1 MQAYAQ
7 QVEQA
12 IEAGFGESLGQS
24 LELLLWLA
32 GPQAARLPHAELETQ
47 LVVRGREVLR
57 QAQQDHLDRRQA
69 VEVRLPEVV
78 DADGVARVRV
88 EPDRSRGLATVVG
101 QVRVGRLAYRGRGH
115 ADVHP
120 ADARLN
126 RPGVRYSHGLSRMAA
141 EQAAAGSFAQAGA
154 AIEKVTGVRLGNRQV
169 EELACAAAVDFE
181 GFYQRREHAMVEE
194 ATLLVMSFD
203 AKGIKMRPGSLR
215 RQTAAK
221 AAKTATKL
229 RSRLSKG
236 EKRHRKRMAEVGAVY
251 DVVPKP
257 RTAAD
262 VMPATE
268 KQRQQ
273 ARPRPKAVNKWLT
286 ASVADEADQV
296 IAAGFAE
303 AARRDPGRRRTWV
316 ALVDGNAHQ
325 IACIRGQSAAAGVQ
339 VTIVVDFIHV
349 LEYLWKAAWCF
360 YPEGDPAAEG
370 WVHEQATKLLASG
383 QAGQVAAAIRRKATY
398 HRLESADRK
407 GADEAATYLHNHKQ
421 QMDYP
426 TALASGWPIA
436 TGVIEGACRHLVK
449 DRMDITGARWCLQTA
464 EAILKLRALIA
475 NDDFDEYWSW
485 HLDQER
491 NRVHKARYAHG
502 LIPDTS

>member
-1 MQAYAQ
+1 
-7 QVEQA
+7 
-12 IEAGFGESLGQS
+12 
-24 LELLLWLA
+24 
-32 GPQAARLPHAELETQ
+32 
-47 LVVRGREVLR
+47 
-57 QAQQDHLDRRQA
+57 
-69 VEVRLPEVV
+69 
-78 DADGVARVRV
+78 
-88 EPDRSRGLATVVG
+88 LATVVG

-120 ADARLN
+120 ADAWLN
-126 RPGVRYSHGLSRMAA
+126 LPAVKYSHGLARMAA
-141 EQAAAGSFAQAGA
+141 EHAAAGSFASAAGLVA
-154 AIEKVTGVRLGNRQV
+154 KTTGVGLGNRQV
-169 EELACAAAVDFE
+169 EELACAAVVDFE
-181 GFYQRREHAMVEE
+181 EFYARREHALAGE
-194 ATLLVMSFD
+194 ARLLVMQFD

-215 RQTAAK
+215 KQTAAA

-236 EKRHRKRMAEVGAVY
+236 EKRHRKRMVEVGAVY
-251 DVVPKP
+251 DAVAVP

-262 VMPATE
+262 VMPVTE
-268 KQRQQ
+268 KQRAQ

-286 ASVADEADQV
+286 ASVVDDAEQV

-303 AARRDPGRRRTWV
+303 AGRRDPDRQRTWV

-325 IACIRGQSAAAGVQ
+325 IACIRKLAAAAGVQ
-339 VTIVVDFIHV
+339 VTIVIDFIHV
-349 LEYLWKAAWCF
+349 VEYLWRAAWCF

-407 GADEAATYLHNHKQ
+407 GADEAAAYLHNHKQ

-464 EAILKLRALIA
+464 EAVLKLRALIA
-475 NDDFDEYWSW
+475 NDDFDEYWAY
-485 HLDQER
+485 HLNQEH

>member
-1 MQAYAQ
+1 VQAYAE
-7 QVEQA
+7 QVEQV
-12 IEAGFGESLGQS
+12 IEAGFGESLGRS

-32 GPQAARLPHAELETQ
+32 GPQAARLPHSELETQ
-47 LVVRGREVLR
+47 LMARGREVLR

-69 VEVRLPEVV
+69 GEVRLPEVV
-78 DADGVARVRV
+78 DAGGVARVRV

-101 QVRVGRLAYRGRGH
+101 QVRVGRLAYRGRDC

-126 RPGVRYSHGLSRMAA
+126 LPAVKYSHGLARMAA
-141 EQAAAGSFAQAGA
+141 EHAAAGSFASA
-154 AIEKVTGVRLGNRQV
+154 AALVANATGVGLGNRQV
-169 EELACAAAVDFE
+169 EELACAAVVDFE
-181 GFYQRREHAMVEE
+181 GFYQRREHAPAGE
-194 ATLLVMSFD
+194 ATLLVMQFD
-203 AKGIKMRPGSLR
+203 AKGIKMRPGGLR
-215 RQTAAK
+215 KATAAK

-236 EKRHRKRMAEVGAVY
+236 EKRHRKRMAEVAAVY
-251 DVVPKP
+251 DAVAVP
-257 RTAAD
+257 RSAAD

-273 ARPRPKAVNKWLT
+273 ARPRPRAVNKWLT
-286 ASVADEADQV
+286 ASVTDDAEQV

-303 AARRDPGRRRTWV
+303 ATRRDPGRQRTWV

-325 IACIRGQSAAAGVQ
+325 IACIRAQAAEAGVQ
-339 VTIVVDFIHV
+339 VTIVIDFIHV

-360 YPEGDPAAEG
+360 YPEGDPAAET
-370 WVHEQATKLLASG
+370 WVHEQATKLLTSG

-398 HRLESADRK
+398 HRLEAADRK

-464 EAILKLRALIA
+464 EAVLKLRALIA
-475 NDDFDEYWSW
+475 NHDFDEYWTH
-485 HLDQER
+485 HLNQEH
-491 NRVHKARYAHG
+491 NRVHKARYANG